1 MSITVINDFFDITIL
16 LVIRVINYLFNI
28 IIVITRAIIAAQ
40 FIVEIDGQLP
50 LYSSHT
56 LREMMLMK
64 RIAKRMEM
72 VILMLF
78 RSYLRH
84 PKQSCLCIQVFHR
97 YPSWRKN
104 IFRLRKVF
112 INFLI
117 VTVEATSS
125 CWVSIRSEVT
135 WQIQESRPLTLG
147 INIKQT
153 KNKWHNG
160 KNYWPLSEQ
169 YM

>member
-64 RIAKRMEM
+64 RIAKRMER
-72 VILMLF
+72 IY
-78 RSYLRH
+78 SDSG
-84 PKQSCLCIQVFHR
+84 KS
-97 YPSWRKN
+97 SS
-104 IFRLRKVF
+104 
-112 INFLI
+112 
-117 VTVEATSS
+117 TS
-125 CWVSIRSEVT
+125 
-135 WQIQESRPLTLG
+135 
-147 INIKQT
+147 
-153 KNKWHNG
+153 
-160 KNYWPLSEQ
+160 
-169 YM
+169 